1 MRISIGAL
9 LSFFLLF
16 VALTCRAQ
24 LDIKKVCRLEDG
36 RLVFT
41 LDSRWN
47 QAQRREVSH
56 LYALDS
62 ALLADAFALKP
73 VISEKNNNW
82 VTRKVDDRFV
92 ELSKEQRKP
101 AAGETARNK
110 IFLIDDKSV
119 DLSVV
124 QERESVPFGVN
135 RLTRNTIMQLPGG
148 RVRFF
153 LPGHRQSQSV
163 CISGSFNGWS
173 TRQTPLIR
181 NDSGWVITLKLQ
193 PGKYAYKYIVDGKWT
208 NDSFNKLHE
217 ADTYGGI
224 NNIFFCYNHLF
235 ELGGHEKAARVVVAG
250 SFNNWKPDE
259 LRMIRIQGT
268 WMLSLYLREGTHAYK
283 FIVDQQWITDPA
295 NKVTRPD
302 GKGNRNSFLGVGDT
316 LYFRLT
322 GFTGAKRVA
331 VGGNFNLWNDGELFM
346 EKTESGWQLP
356 YVLAAGNY
364 EYKFVIDGKW
374 ITDPANPYISGGG
387 DYTNSILVVKPNH
400 VFRLEKNANAKK
412 VLLSG
417 SFNGWSKPGYRM
429 AAENGVWTLPLYLKP
444 GKYTYKFVVDDKWIL
459 DPSNELWE
467 NNEFGT
473 GNSVLWIENAVR

>member
-1 MRISIGAL
+1 MRISRGAL

-16 VALTCRAQ
+16 IALTCKAQ
-24 LDIKKVCRLEDG
+24 LDIKKVCRLEEG
-36 RLVFT
+36 RLVLT
-41 LDSRWN
+41 LDQRWS
-47 QAQRREVSH
+47 QAQRTAVSR

-73 VISEKNNNW
+73 VIKEKNNTW
-82 VTRKVDDRFV
+82 ITRKVDAHYV

-101 AAGETARNK
+101 AAGETASNK

-119 DLSVV
+119 DLSVAK
-124 QERESVPFGVN
+124 ERESVPYGVN
-135 RLTRNTIMQLPGG
+135 RLTRNTIIQLSGG
-148 RVRFF
+148 RTRFF

-163 CISGSFNGWS
+163 FLSGSFNGWS
-173 TRQTPLIR
+173 TRQTPMQR
-181 NDSGWVITLKLQ
+181 CDTGWMITLKLQ

-208 NDSFNKLHE
+208 NDSYNKLRE
-217 ADTYGGI
+217 ADTYDGF
-224 NNIFFCYNHLF
+224 NNIFFCYNYRF
-235 ELGGHEKAARVVVAG
+235 ELTGHEKAARIAVAG

-268 WMLSLYLREGTHAYK
+268 WMLPLYLREGTHAYK

-302 GKGNRNSFLGVGDT
+302 GKGNQNSFLGIGDT

-322 GFTGAKRVA
+322 GFSNAKKVA
-331 VGGNFNLWNDGELFM
+331 VGGNFNGWNGSELFM
-346 EKTESGWQLP
+346 EKTENGWQLP
-356 YVLAAGNY
+356 YVLASGNY

-374 ITDPANPYISGGG
+374 ITDPANPYISGSG

-400 VFRLEKNANAKK
+400 IFRLEKNGNAKR
-412 VLLSG
+412 VTLSG
-417 SFNGWSKPGYRM
+417 SFNGWNKPGYRM
-429 AAENGVWTLPLYLKP
+429 AEENGVWTLPLYLRP
-444 GKYTYKFVVDDKWIL
+444 GKYTYKYVVDDKWIL
-459 DPSNELWE
+459 DPSNDLWE

-473 GNSVLWIENAVR
+473 GNSVLWIENSVR